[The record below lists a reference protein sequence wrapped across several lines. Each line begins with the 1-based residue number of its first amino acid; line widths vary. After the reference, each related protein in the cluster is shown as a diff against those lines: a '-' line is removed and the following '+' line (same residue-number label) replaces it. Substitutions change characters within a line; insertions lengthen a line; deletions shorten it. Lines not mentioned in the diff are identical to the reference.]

1 MIAFCIPPMLSVAH
15 EKTAT
20 EPKAAMVPM
29 RPRPPSSRPKRRPCS
44 SASPRRLIDF
54 TIAAQKVNTVVMA
67 KIAWI
72 TTSHIKLGM
81 VQNQKPAS
89 AVPIQEKTIS
99 VLQLNLSARMP
110 PGK

>member
-1 MIAFCIPPMLSVAH
+1 MKIAFYGTKPYDRLWF
-15 EKTAT
+15 
-20 EPKAAMVPM
+20 EPLAKEYGY
-29 RPRPPSSRPKRRPCS
+29 RIFFIEN
-44 SASPRRLIDF
+44 LLNED
-54 TIAAQKVNTVVMA
+54 TVVMA